1 MKSAVKKFPLLFLG
15 TQMEVAGAQRSMLAQ
30 ARWFHKQGYPVQAVF
45 FYDKQGLQQ
54 SWQAANPFPI
64 ISLDGWIPNRPVL
77 FNIPN
82 LIRGLVRLFS
92 RLRNDVRA
100 VVTFTPHSNLLGL
113 TMAWLARVPV
123 RVGTHHGYIE
133 SSSRFMA
140 WLHGR
145 LTNSRFSS
153 IMVAVSSQVRDYAIR
168 QEKANEKRLIV
179 IQNGIEPIVKEFK
192 NREDMRKQ
200 VGVPADGLL
209 LLTVGRLTVQKG
221 HTVLLDAI
229 AKMAP
234 RYPQARFAFAG
245 DGLLRHSLEEQ
256 AARLGIADRVFFLG
270 LREDVTSLLF
280 AADIF
285 VQPSLWE
292 GLSLAL
298 LEALFSGLPVV
309 ASRVEGVVDVVEDQ
323 KSALLVAPGDA
334 EPLAAAM
341 ARMIEDGA
349 LRQRIA
355 RAGQARAEANFGIEK
370 MCKAYEGLM
379 QGLLNA
385 A

>member
-1 MKSAVKKFPLLFLG
+1 
-15 TQMEVAGAQRSMLAQ
+15 MEVAGAQRSMLAQ
-30 ARWFHKQGYPVQAVF
+30 ARWFHEQGYPVQAVF
-45 FYDKQGLQQ
+45 FYDKQGLQH
-54 SWQAANPFPI
+54 SWQAANPFPV
-64 ISLDGWIPNRPVL
+64 ISLDGWRAGRPVL

-92 RLRNDVRA
+92 RLRNDVKA

-113 TMAWLARVPV
+113 PMAWLARVPV
-123 RVGTHHGYIE
+123 RIGTHHGYIE
-133 SSSRFMA
+133 GSSRFMA
-140 WLHGR
+140 WLHAR
-145 LTNSRFSS
+145 LTNSRLSS
-153 IMVAVSSQVRDYAIR
+153 TMVAVSSQVRDYAIR
-168 QEKANEKRLIV
+168 QEKANEKRLVV
-179 IQNGIEPIVKEFK
+179 IRNGIEPLVKEFK

-200 VGVPADGLL
+200 VGLPADGLL

-245 DGLLRHSLEEQ
+245 DGPLRHSLEEQ
-256 AARLGIADRVFFLG
+256 AARLGIADRVIFLG
-270 LREDVTSLLF
+270 LREDVTSWLF

-298 LEALFSGLPVV
+298 LEALFAGLPVV
-309 ASRVEGVVDVVEDQ
+309 ASWVEGVVDVVKDQ
-323 KSALLVAPGDA
+323 KSALLVAPGEA

-355 RAGQARAEANFGIEK
+355 RAGQERAEKNFGIET
-370 MCKAYEGLM
+370 MCKTYENLM

>member
-1 MKSAVKKFPLLFLG
+1 MKSAVKKFPILFLG

-45 FYDKQGLQQ
+45 FYDKQGLQH
-54 SWQAANPFPI
+54 SWQAANPFPV
-64 ISLDGWIPNRPVL
+64 ISLDGWRAGRPVL

-92 RLRNDVRA
+92 RLRNDVKA

-113 TMAWLARVPV
+113 PMAWLARVPV

-133 SSSRFMA
+133 GSSRFMA
-140 WLHGR
+140 WLHAR
-145 LTNSRFSS
+145 LTNSRLSS
-153 IMVAVSSQVRDYAIR
+153 TMVAVSSQVRDYAIR
-168 QEKANEKRLIV
+168 QEKANEKRLVV
-179 IQNGIEPIVKEFK
+179 IRNGIEPLVKEFK

-200 VGVPADGLL
+200 VGLPADGLL

-245 DGLLRHSLEEQ
+245 DGPLRHSLEEQ
-256 AARLGIADRVFFLG
+256 AARLGIADRVIFLG
-270 LREDVTSLLF
+270 LREDVTSWLF

-298 LEALFSGLPVV
+298 LEALFAGLPVV
-309 ASRVEGVVDVVEDQ
+309 ASWVEGVVDVVKDQ
-323 KSALLVAPGDA
+323 KSALLVAPGEA

-355 RAGQARAEANFGIEK
+355 RAGQERAEKNFGIET
-370 MCKAYEGLM
+370 MCKTYESLM